1 MRGWF
6 LLFVISIG
14 TGGAFAL
21 MTAIARTPFVSDHI
35 EPSLFYHWL
44 IGHVDT
50 ALIIGL
56 FSFLIFL
63 WHKVF
68 GREAR
73 GYELF
78 LASAGFLMIAG
89 SSAIGLGKPVHNN
102 YLPTLLHPL
111 FFIGVLL
118 FLGGVL
124 LTALRFIPVSIGA
137 LRDKEPVSFVLGV
150 SVWLSLLLFISG
162 LLSLPYSGN
171 MEEVYLSLER
181 TYWFPGHIHQFVN
194 ASLLMAVWFLLVR
207 IADIELPMIFARL
220 SLLFLSFPIVYILVQ
235 FLGWDPLDQRSV
247 RLTTYGYALGIG
259 IPTIIASIYIIFNG
273 WAKRN
278 SYSAVLV
285 VSSLLYLVG
294 AMIGYLIAG
303 SDLRIP
309 AHYHG
314 VIASILTGVMGLT
327 YYFLK
332 ELGFRRN
339 VSSLVRWQPTLYGAG
354 MILFVIALFWA
365 GYFGAPR
372 KTFGTAYIDS
382 LKVYIF
388 MGLMGVGSVV
398 SVLSGAV
405 FVLYSLISVV
415 RRNGYD
421 QGTRE
426 EEKEG

>member
-14 TGGAFAL
+14 TGGGFAL
-21 MTAIARTPFVSDHI
+21 MTAVARTPFVSDHI
-35 EPSLFYHWL
+35 DPSLFYHWL

-73 GYELF
+73 SYELF
-78 LASAGFLMIAG
+78 LASGGFIMIAG
-89 SSAIGLGKPVHNN
+89 SSALGLGKPVHNN
-102 YLPTLLHPL
+102 YLPTLLHPV
-111 FFIGVLL
+111 FFVGVLL

-137 LRDKEPVSFVLGV
+137 LRGREPVSFVLGV
-150 SVWLSLLLFISG
+150 SLWLSLLLFISG
-162 LLSLPYSGN
+162 LLSLPYSGD

-181 TYWFPGHIHQFVN
+181 TYWFPGHIHQFIN
-194 ASLLMAVWFLLVR
+194 ASILMAVWFLLVR
-207 IADIELPMIFARL
+207 IAGMELPVIFARL
-220 SLLFLSFPIVYILVQ
+220 SVLFLFFPMVYILVQ

-247 RLTTYGYALGIG
+247 RLTTYGYAVGIG
-259 IPTIIASIYIIFNG
+259 IPTIATSVYILFRAGARKSPYSI
-273 WAKRN
+273 
-278 SYSAVLV
+278 VLV
-285 VSSLLYLVG
+285 VSALLYLVG

-327 YYFLK
+327 YHFLK
-332 ELGFRRN
+332 ELGFRRELP
-339 VSSLVRWQPTLYGAG
+339 SLIRWQPALYGIG
-354 MILFVIALFWA
+354 MILFVVALFWA

-388 MGLMGVGSVV
+388 MGLMGAGSVV

-415 RRNGYD
+415 RRSGYD
-421 QGTRE
+421 QGAGE

>member
-21 MTAIARTPFVSDHI
+21 MTAVARTPLISDYLD
-35 EPSLFYHWL
+35 PSLFYHWL

-63 WHKVF
+63 WHKLL
-68 GREAR
+68 GREAKTH
-73 GYELF
+73 ELVLSFGGF
-78 LASAGFLMIAG
+78 LAIAG
-89 SSAIGLGKPVHNN
+89 SSALGLGKPVHNN
-102 YLPTLLHPL
+102 YLPTIIHPA
-111 FFIGVLL
+111 FFVGVLL

-124 LTALRFIPVSIGA
+124 LASLRFLPASIKAVRGNDPVRLI
-137 LRDKEPVSFVLGV
+137 LGV
-150 SVWLSLLLFISG
+150 SVLLSFLLFASAVISVAH
-162 LLSLPYSGN
+162 LGN

-194 ASLLMAVWFLLVR
+194 ASLLMAVWFLL
-207 IADIELPMIFARL
+207 ARL
-220 SLLFLSFPIVYILVQ
+220 GGAGAGVMPAHLSLIFPVFPVLYILFQ
-235 FLGWDPLDQRSV
+235 LLGRDPLDPLSL
-247 RLTTYGYALGIG
+247 RLTTYGYAVGIG
-259 IPTIIASIYIIFNG
+259 IPTIVVSLYLLSRTSFRKG
-273 WAKRN
+273 P
-278 SYSAVLV
+278 YSAILWISVLM
-285 VSSLLYLVG
+285 YLVG
-294 AMIGYLIAG
+294 AGIGYLIAG

-327 YYFLK
+327 YHFLK
-332 ELGFRRN
+332 ELGFRRD
-339 VSSLVRWQPTLYGAG
+339 VASPIRWQPAFYGAG
-354 MILFVIALFWA
+354 MMLFVVALFWA

-388 MGLMGVGSVV
+388 MGLMGIGSIL

-405 FVLYSLISVV
+405 FVIYSLLAVI
-415 RRNGYD
+415 RRTGHD
-421 QGTRE
+421 QGTGEKE
-426 EEKEG
+426 EEG